1 MSVGASGMI
10 SGGPRVLVVPS
21 SYFARNRTVG
31 GGERYAFE
39 YARAL
44 SRLTPTTL
52 ALFDL
57 EAGRETVD
65 GLEVRTFPI
74 ASLEERRGFPLRR
87 EALREIAAFD
97 VLHAMIFPTPLTDQ
111 LIPLARLRGQTVVLT
126 DVGGGVPCWSTR
138 LQRLHPRASL
148 NRLAHG
154 LALLSRHSAAQ
165 FTGWRHPRTIL
176 YGGAEVPEVPE
187 QVAEPQGY
195 ALFVGR
201 LLPHKGVLQ
210 LIEALG
216 PDTPLRVLGRPY
228 DPEYFRKLREAAAGK
243 DVTFIT
249 DADDAELRRQYLGA
263 SVVLQPSIP
272 VHAGMNDTAE
282 LLGLVALEGM
292 AHGKPVIVTR
302 TASLPELVR
311 DGVTGFIVPPGDARA
326 LREKVEMLVRD
337 PERSRGMGAAARKHV
352 RASFTWDEVAGR
364 GMDFYRKLRGDAAP
378 ASDGAAPA
386 RSSGGEGHG
395 RADSTAARAVV
406 AAAAG

>member
-1 MSVGASGMI
+1 MSAPVPSV
-10 SGGPRVLVVPS
+10 SGPRVLVVPS
-21 SYFARNRTVG
+21 SYFARSRTVG

-44 SRLTPTTL
+44 ARLTPTTL

-57 EAGRETVD
+57 EAGREMVD

-87 EALREIAAFD
+87 EALREIAGYD
-97 VLHAMIFPTPLTDQ
+97 VLHPMIFPTPLTDQ

-148 NRLAHG
+148 NRLTNG

-187 QVAEPQGY
+187 QESAPGGY

-228 DPEYFRKLREAAAGK
+228 DPDYFRRLREAAAGR

-272 VHAGMNDTAE
+272 VHAGLNDTAE

-326 LREKVEMLVRD
+326 LRDKVELLVRD
-337 PERSRGMGAAARKHV
+337 PERSRAMGAAARKHV
-352 RASFTWDEVAGR
+352 RSCFTWDEVAGR

-378 ASDGAAPA
+378 RGDGARGATPA
-386 RSSGGEGHG
+386 GGAG
-395 RADSTAARAVV
+395 RARGDTPTAARAGV